1 MYFNTLRQYTTGETY
16 VDTQNQEMV
25 KARQSSQD
33 GLGEDSLLVE
43 RPCPPE
49 GLVVRGV
56 GELPPLLPLHR
67 LGVPR
72 HLSRCGETL
81 YGKYNRPSLWQPCCL
96 PSSSWKF
103 SISSK

>member
-67 LGVPR
+67 LGIPR
-72 HLSRCGETL
+72 HLSRC
-81 YGKYNRPSLWQPCCL
+81 
-96 PSSSWKF
+96 
-103 SISSK
+103 